1 MSGLLYYPIANLFK
15 YLIFL
20 SAIPGGFFA
29 MGYRFFCD
37 QRLIFLSISRII
49 KLTIT
54 DSTIEPF
61 TQRIADP
68 SQSQNCSLATLCQ
81 RIRMR

>member
-15 YLIFL
+15 YLTFFP
-20 SAIPGGFFA
+20 AIPGGFFA
-29 MGYRFFCD
+29 MGHRFFCD

-54 DSTIEPF
+54 DSTYEPF

-68 SQSQNCSLATLCQ
+68 SQFENCSLAYVCQ